1 MRRAAAM
8 VMMRAGP
15 SVRVGARRYASGSAV
30 LEGVYNRFMK
40 SNVAYVTSII
50 MVGVIVE
57 QLYDRGFDSLWKY
70 HNRGKLFEDM
80 IHHAVVEQPEEE
92 EEEDV
97 EEHQQDED
105 AGAAAADGQED
116 E

>member
-1 MRRAAAM
+1 
-8 VMMRAGP
+8 
-15 SVRVGARRYASGSAV
+15 
-30 LEGVYNRFMK
+30 
-40 SNVAYVTSII
+40 

-70 HNRGKLFEDM
+70 HNRGVCSRKRPAADECNDRCVVCQKLFEDM